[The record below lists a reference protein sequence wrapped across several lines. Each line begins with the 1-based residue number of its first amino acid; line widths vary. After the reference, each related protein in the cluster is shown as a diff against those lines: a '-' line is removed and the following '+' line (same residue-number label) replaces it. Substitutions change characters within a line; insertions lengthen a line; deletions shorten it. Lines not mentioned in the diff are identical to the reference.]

1 MFSMF
6 FILCFFV
13 FFKQKTAYEMRI
25 SDWSSDVCS
34 SDLITGTLNLLE
46 EAVDAGVGAFVFTS
60 TTSVFGNALTPPAGA
75 PAAWVTE
82 EVAPIPKNL
91 YGVTQAAAEDL
102 CQLFHRRF
110 GLPVVVLRPSRLFP
124 DPDDRRALRE
134 RYADANVK
142 ANELLFRRLDRSE
155 EHTSALQSLMRISS
169 AVFCL

>member
-60 TTSVFGNALTPPAGA
+60 TTSVFGNAQTPPAGA

-82 EVAPIPKNL
+82 EVAP
-91 YGVTQAAAEDL
+91 
-102 CQLFHRRF
+102 
-110 GLPVVVLRPSRLFP
+110 
-124 DPDDRRALRE
+124 
-134 RYADANVK
+134 
-142 ANELLFRRLDRSE
+142 RSE
-155 EHTSALQSLMRISS
+155 ERRVGKECVSTCRSRWSPYH
-169 AVFCL
+169 